1 VATNLSDR
9 TPGVI
14 TILAAACV
22 FATVWALSLPS
33 PASLRL
39 AAVVG
44 PASPSRKAEHP
55 GLGAALAWLRRWTT
69 ALRRRRREA
78 TRQQAAV
85 IELCDG
91 IAVELA
97 AGRPPDSALIHAA
110 EVIPGV
116 PGLTAVID
124 AARNG
129 DDVPAA
135 LTRASTTQG
144 CDGLRLLAG
153 CWRIGVDRG
162 GMLASVIEGLSEAL
176 RDQQSHREDIA
187 LQLAGPRATARLLA
201 VLPALGLGMA
211 AALGAQPLSFLFGT
225 LPGALCLT
233 LGLGL
238 DALGLWWTARLASA
252 AEQRQ

>member
-1 VATNLSDR
+1 M
-9 TPGVI
+9 I
-14 TILAAACV
+14 TILVAACV
-22 FATVWALSLPS
+22 FATVWIMSLPS

-39 AAVVG
+39 TAIFG
-44 PASPSRKAEHP
+44 PSPPSRRAEH
-55 GLGAALAWLRRWTT
+55 LGPVEALAWLRRRT
-69 ALRRRRREA
+69 AALGRRRREA
-78 TRQQAAV
+78 ARRRTAV

-97 AGRPPDSALIHAA
+97 AGRHPDTALTHAA
-110 EVIPGV
+110 EVLPDV
-116 PGLTAVID
+116 PGLTAAID

-135 LTRASTTQG
+135 LIRASTTEG

-211 AALGAQPLSFLFGT
+211 AALGARPLSFLFGT
-225 LPGALCLT
+225 PPGALCLV

-238 DALGLWWTARLASA
+238 DALGLWWTARLAAA
-252 AEQRQ
+252 AEQTQ